1 MGRTVPTYRLV
12 IESIVSDWLP
22 YKRALRDRDKL
33 IFDSLMT
40 KARMHTSAS
49 SYANRMEPLESVFM
63 SILLEQQKEIELL
76 KVRLEGTKQ

>member
-1 MGRTVPTYRLV
+1 V

-22 YKRALRDRDKL
+22 YRRALRDRDRR
-33 IFDSLMT
+33 IFDALMT

-76 KVRLEGTKQ
+76 RMRLEGLKK

>member
-1 MGRTVPTYRLV
+1 M

-22 YKRALRDRDKL
+22 YRRALRDRDRRV
-33 IFDSLMT
+33 FDALMT

-76 KVRLEGTKQ
+76 RMRLEGIKQ

>member
-1 MGRTVPTYRLV
+1 V
-12 IESIVSDWLP
+12 IESIVSDWL
-22 YKRALRDRDKL
+22 RDKQ
-33 IFDSLMT
+33 IFDALMT

-76 KVRLEGTKQ
+76 KMRLEGMKE

>member
-1 MGRTVPTYRLV
+1 M
-12 IESIVSDWLP
+12 SDWLP
-22 YKRALRDRDKL
+22 YRRALRDRDRKV
-33 IFDSLMT
+33 FDALMT

-76 KVRLEGTKQ
+76 RMKLEGLKE

>member
-1 MGRTVPTYRLV
+1 M

-22 YKRALRDRDKL
+22 YRRALRDRDRRV
-33 IFDSLMT
+33 FDALMT

-76 KVRLEGTKQ
+76 KMRLEGKQ

>member
-12 IESIVSDWLP
+12 MESIVSDWLP
-22 YKRALRDRDKL
+22 YRRALREADRKV
-33 IFDSLMT
+33 FDSLMM

-63 SILLEQQKEIELL
+63 SILLEQQKEINLL
-76 KVRLEGTKQ
+76 RLRLEGLKR

>member
-1 MGRTVPTYRLV
+1 MPTYRIV

-22 YKRALRDRDKL
+22 YRRALRDRDRKV
-33 IFDSLMT
+33 FDALMT

-76 KVRLEGTKQ
+76 RAKLEGLKE

>member
-1 MGRTVPTYRLV
+1 M

-22 YKRALRDRDKL
+22 YRRALRDRDRRV
-33 IFDSLMT
+33 FDALMT
-40 KARMHTSAS
+40 KARRHTSAS

-76 KVRLEGTKQ
+76 KVNCLPKARGL

>member
-1 MGRTVPTYRLV
+1 V

-22 YKRALRDRDKL
+22 YRRALRDRDRRV
-33 IFDSLMT
+33 FDALMT

-76 KVRLEGTKQ
+76 KMRLEGKQ

>member
-1 MGRTVPTYRLV
+1 M

-22 YKRALRDRDKL
+22 YRRALRDRDRRV
-33 IFDSLMT
+33 FDVLMT

-49 SYANRMEPLESVFM
+49 SYANRLEPLESVFM

-76 KVRLEGTKQ
+76 KMRLEGQQ

>member
-1 MGRTVPTYRLV
+1 V

-22 YKRALRDRDKL
+22 YKRA
-33 IFDSLMT
+33 FDSLMT

-76 KVRLEGTKQ
+76 KMRLEGLKE

>member
-1 MGRTVPTYRLV
+1 MGRTVPTYRLI
-12 IESIVSDWLP
+12 IESVVSEWMP
-22 YKRALRDRDKL
+22 YRRALRGRDRKA
-33 IFDSLMT
+33 FDMLMT

-76 KVRLEGTKQ
+76 KMKLEGLRR

>member
-1 MGRTVPTYRLV
+1 MPTYRLV

-22 YKRALRDRDKL
+22 YRRALRDRDRKV
-33 IFDSLMT
+33 FDALMT

-76 KVRLEGTKQ
+76 KMKLEGLKE

>member
-1 MGRTVPTYRLV
+1 MPTYRIV
-12 IESIVSDWLP
+12 IEGIVSDWLP
-22 YKRALRDRDKL
+22 YRRALRDRDRKV
-33 IFDSLMT
+33 FDALMT

-76 KVRLEGTKQ
+76 KMKLEGMDR

>member
-1 MGRTVPTYRLV
+1 LGRTVPTYRLV

-22 YKRALRDRDKL
+22 YRRALRDRDRKV
-33 IFDSLMT
+33 FDALMT

-76 KVRLEGTKQ
+76 RMKLEGLKE